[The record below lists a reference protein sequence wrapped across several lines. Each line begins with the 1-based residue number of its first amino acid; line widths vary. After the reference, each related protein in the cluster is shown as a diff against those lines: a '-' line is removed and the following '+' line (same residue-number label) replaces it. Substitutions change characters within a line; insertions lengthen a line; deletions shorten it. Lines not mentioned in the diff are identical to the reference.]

1 MKLDH
6 IAIIMDGNGRWA
18 TNKGLKRIEGHKKG
32 IETFEKIVE
41 NTIEF
46 NIPYLT
52 VYAFSTENWKRPKL
66 EVNAILNM
74 FQHYL
79 ITKKEYMNNQGVKLN
94 ILGKRDNLPT
104 KLLNIITEVE
114 KYTRNNKKLTLNI
127 AFNYGAREE
136 IIHAI
141 NGILSEKYDSVDEN
155 IFNKYLYTKD
165 IPDPDLVIRTS
176 NEYRISNFLLWQIAY
191 SEIYISDVNWP
202 DFNKDEYKK
211 AIENY
216 RNRNRRYGGINV
228 K

>member
-136 IIHAI
+136 IIQAI